1 MNESLMKPT
10 ERSIPVQKRALEK
23 YELILKV
30 SCELLEEKG
39 FAGISTREI
48 SRRAG
53 CNIATVY
60 RYFDGVND
68 IIKAL
73 GEPFLS
79 GVSEL
84 FDQMSALLIKGG
96 SLESAVQLFIEVFTQ
111 ELKQNRWVLYGEAG
125 IMSDRDLIVWDQQLM
140 QRIESKLSGVL
151 AIALPERSPGDL
163 QIISFRLVRHWKNY
177 MRILIEYEEGEDTNW
192 LVKDMVQTSMALI
205 EARIS

>member
-151 AIALPERSPGDL
+151 AIALPERLPGDL

-177 MRILIEYEEGEDTNW
+177 MRILIEYVEGEDTNW

>member
-1 MNESLMKPT
+1 MNKSVMEPT
-10 ERSIPVQKRALEK
+10 QRSIPVQKRALEK

-30 SCELLEEKG
+30 SCELLEERG
-39 FAGISTREI
+39 FAGMSTREI

-96 SLESAVQLFIEVFTQ
+96 SLESAVQLFIEAFTQ

-140 QRIESKLSGVL
+140 QRIEGRLSGVL
-151 AIALPERSPGDL
+151 SIGLPEKSPGDL
-163 QIISFRLVRHWKNY
+163 QVISFRLVRHWKNY
-177 MRILIEYEEGEDTNW
+177 MRILIEYDEGEDISW

-205 EARIS
+205 EAKIA

>member
-1 MNESLMKPT
+1 MEPT
-10 ERSIPVQKRALEK
+10 QRSIPVQKRALEK

-30 SCELLEEKG
+30 SCDLLEERG
-39 FAGISTREI
+39 FAGMSTREI

-96 SLESAVQLFIEVFTQ
+96 SLESAVQLFIEVFTL

-140 QRIESKLSGVL
+140 QRIEGRLSGVL
-151 AIALPERSPGDL
+151 SIGLPEKLPGDL
-163 QIISFRLVRHWKNY
+163 QVISFRLVRHWKNY
-177 MRILIEYEEGEDTNW
+177 MRILIEYDEGEDISW

-205 EARIS
+205 EAKIV

>member
-1 MNESLMKPT
+1 MNESLMEPT
-10 ERSIPVQKRALEK
+10 QRSIPVQKRALEK

-30 SCELLEEKG
+30 SCDLLEERG
-39 FAGISTREI
+39 FAGMSTREI

-140 QRIESKLSGVL
+140 QRIEAKLSGVL

-177 MRILIEYEEGEDTNW
+177 MRILIEYGEGEDTNW

>member
-1 MNESLMKPT
+1 MNESVMEPT
-10 ERSIPVQKRALEK
+10 QRSIPVQKRALEK

-30 SCELLEEKG
+30 SCELLEERG
-39 FAGISTREI
+39 FAGMSTREI

-96 SLESAVQLFIEVFTQ
+96 SLESAVQLFIEAFTQ

-140 QRIESKLSGVL
+140 QRIEGRLSGVL
-151 AIALPERSPGDL
+151 SIGLPEKSPGDL
-163 QIISFRLVRHWKNY
+163 QVISFRLVRHWKNY
-177 MRILIEYEEGEDTNW
+177 MRILIEYDEGEDISW

-205 EARIS
+205 ETKII

>member
-1 MNESLMKPT
+1 MNESLMEPT
-10 ERSIPVQKRALEK
+10 QRSIPVQKRALEK

-30 SCELLEEKG
+30 SCDLLEERG
-39 FAGISTREI
+39 FAGMSTREI

-96 SLESAVQLFIEVFTQ
+96 SLESAVQLFIEVFTL

-140 QRIESKLSGVL
+140 QRIEGRLSGVL
-151 AIALPERSPGDL
+151 SIGLPEKLPGDL
-163 QIISFRLVRHWKNY
+163 QVISFRLVRHWKNY
-177 MRILIEYEEGEDTNW
+177 MRILIEYDEGEDISW

-205 EARIS
+205 EAKIV

>member
-1 MNESLMKPT
+1 MNESLMEPT
-10 ERSIPVQKRALEK
+10 QRSIPVQKRALEK

-30 SCELLEEKG
+30 SCELLEERG
-39 FAGISTREI
+39 FAGMSTREI
-48 SRRAG
+48 SRRAD

-96 SLESAVQLFIEVFTQ
+96 SLESAVQLFIEALTL

-125 IMSDRDLIVWDQQLM
+125 IMSEPDLIVWDQQLM
-140 QRIESKLSGVL
+140 QRIETKLSGVL
-151 AIALPERSPGDL
+151 AVALPEKSPGDL
-163 QIISFRLVRHWKNY
+163 QVISFRLVRHWKNY
-177 MRILIEYEEGEDTNW
+177 MRILIEYDEGEDISW

-205 EARIS
+205 ETKII

>member
-1 MNESLMKPT
+1 MNESVMEPT
-10 ERSIPVQKRALEK
+10 QRSIPVQKRALEK

-30 SCELLEEKG
+30 SCELLEERG
-39 FAGISTREI
+39 FAGMSTREI

-96 SLESAVQLFIEVFTQ
+96 SLESAVQLFIEAFTQ

-140 QRIESKLSGVL
+140 QRIEGRLSGVL
-151 AIALPERSPGDL
+151 SIGLPEKSPGDL
-163 QIISFRLVRHWKNY
+163 QVISFRLVRHWKNY
-177 MRILIEYEEGEDTNW
+177 LRILIEYDEGEDISW

-205 EARIS
+205 ETKII

>member
-1 MNESLMKPT
+1 MEPT
-10 ERSIPVQKRALEK
+10 QRSIPVQKRALEK

-30 SCELLEEKG
+30 SCELLEERG
-39 FAGISTREI
+39 FVGMSTREI

-96 SLESAVQLFIEVFTQ
+96 SLESAVQLFIEAFTQ
-111 ELKQNRWVLYGEAG
+111 ELEQNRWVLYGEAG
-125 IMSDRDLIVWDQQLM
+125 VMSDPDLIAWDQQLM

-151 AIALPERSPGDL
+151 AIALSEKSPGDL
-163 QIISFRLVRHWKNY
+163 QVISFRLIRHWKNY
-177 MRILIEYEEGEDTNW
+177 MRILIEYDEREDKSW
-192 LVKDMVQTSMALI
+192 LAKEMVQTSMALI
-205 EARIS
+205 EAKIV

>member
-39 FAGISTREI
+39 FAGMSTREI

-140 QRIESKLSGVL
+140 QRIEGRLSGVL
-151 AIALPERSPGDL
+151 SIGLPEKLPGDL
-163 QIISFRLVRHWKNY
+163 QVISFRLVRHWKNY
-177 MRILIEYEEGEDTNW
+177 MRILIEYDEGEDISW

-205 EARIS
+205 EAKIV

>member
-1 MNESLMKPT
+1 MNESLMEPT
-10 ERSIPVQKRALEK
+10 QRSIPVQKRALEK

-30 SCELLEEKG
+30 SCDLLEERG
-39 FAGISTREI
+39 FAGMSTREI

-96 SLESAVQLFIEVFTQ
+96 SLESAVELFIESFTQ
-111 ELKQNRWVLYGEAG
+111 EVKQNRWVLYGEAG

-140 QRIESKLSGVL
+140 QRIEGRLSGVL
-151 AIALPERSPGDL
+151 SIGLPEKLPGDL
-163 QIISFRLVRHWKNY
+163 QVISFRLVRHWKNY
-177 MRILIEYEEGEDTNW
+177 MRILIEYDEGEDISW

-205 EARIS
+205 EAKIV

>member
-1 MNESLMKPT
+1 MNESLIEPT

-39 FAGISTREI
+39 FAGMSTREI

-84 FDQMSALLIKGG
+84 FDQMSSLLIQGG
-96 SLESAVQLFIEVFTQ
+96 SLESAVQLFIEAFTQ
-111 ELKQNRWVLYGEAG
+111 ELEQNRWVLYGEAG
-125 IMSDRDLIVWDQQLM
+125 VMSDPDLIAWDQQLM

-151 AIALPERSPGDL
+151 AIALSEKSPGDL
-163 QIISFRLVRHWKNY
+163 QVISFRLIRHWKNY
-177 MRILIEYEEGEDTNW
+177 MRILIEYDEREDKSW
-192 LVKDMVQTSMALI
+192 LAKEMVQTSMALI
-205 EARIS
+205 EAKIV

>member
-1 MNESLMKPT
+1 MEPT
-10 ERSIPVQKRALEK
+10 QRSIPVQKRALEK

-30 SCELLEEKG
+30 SCELLEERG
-39 FAGISTREI
+39 FAGMSTREI

-96 SLESAVQLFIEVFTQ
+96 SLESAVQLFIEAFTQ

-140 QRIESKLSGVL
+140 QRIEGRLSGVL
-151 AIALPERSPGDL
+151 SIGLPEKSPGDL
-163 QIISFRLVRHWKNY
+163 QVISFRLVRHWKNY
-177 MRILIEYEEGEDTNW
+177 MRILIEYDEGEDISW

-205 EARIS
+205 EAKIV

>member
-1 MNESLMKPT
+1 MNESLMEPT
-10 ERSIPVQKRALEK
+10 QRSIPVQKRALEK

-30 SCELLEEKG
+30 SCELLEERG
-39 FAGISTREI
+39 FAGMSTREI

-96 SLESAVQLFIEVFTQ
+96 SLESAVQLFIEAFTQ

-140 QRIESKLSGVL
+140 QRIEGRLSGVL
-151 AIALPERSPGDL
+151 SIGLPEKSPGDL
-163 QIISFRLVRHWKNY
+163 QVISFRLVRHWKNY
-177 MRILIEYEEGEDTNW
+177 MRILIEYDEGEDISW

-205 EARIS
+205 ETKII